1 MPLKGLDALFRPASI
16 AVIGASHRDDGAGKL
31 VMKNLLA
38 GNFSG
43 PVMPVNP
50 KYEAVAGVMAYP
62 DIQSLPRVPDLA
74 IICTPAGKNPG
85 IIDQLGRK
93 GCKAAIVLAAG
104 TTSDQLEQ
112 MKTSAREH
120 KMRLLGPNSMGIILP
135 HLGLNVSFAPFP
147 AKPGRIA
154 FVSQSAAV
162 CSTILDW
169 ARHNDIGFSHFI
181 SLGDACDI
189 DFAQL
194 LDYLARDRH
203 TSAIL
208 LYMDAVQ
215 DARAFMSA
223 ARTASR
229 NKAVLVVK
237 SGKTRIG
244 AQLGHLHTGG
254 DVGMDA
260 AYDAAIRR
268 AGMLRVRDTHDLF
281 AAVETLNHAQS
292 LRGERLVILTNGGGP
307 AIMAI
312 DTLLARGGKLA
323 SLSENTREALN
334 KVLPPAWSR
343 TNPIDIVGDA
353 PVARYIDSLK
363 VLLDS
368 DDCDAILIMHAPSA
382 SVSSTRVA
390 KEIIHILRENPR
402 ARRFNILTNWSGETS
417 VFEARRC
424 FTDAGIPTYRTPESA
439 AGAFMH
445 LVEYRRNQKQ
455 LMETPV
461 SISDMPSDSAT
472 VRLLIREAFDQGVT
486 QLDTHEVSR
495 LMAAYGIHT
504 LSTWIASDSTEAAHI
519 AEQIGYPVAIKLR
532 SPDIMHKSD
541 VSGVVLNLRSATEV
555 AQAADAILDR
565 VRQAYPGARIHGLMV
580 QRMARRA
587 GSQELHIAV
596 RSDPVFGPV
605 VLLGD
610 GGIDWE
616 GEEQAAVALL
626 PLNMTLAR
634 YLVIHALKSGKVRAN
649 RSQQSLDMEALCRVL
664 TKVSHLIIN
673 HPEITRL
680 DIHPLLATGK
690 ELIALD
696 VSMKLEP
703 FEGDGQARLAIR
715 PYPKE
720 WEERAQ
726 LKDGCTII
734 LRPILPE
741 DEPAHR
747 DFVGHVSDEDRYK
760 RFFADVVIGHE
771 ELAHMTQIDYD
782 REMAFVAIAENGD
795 ILAVVRAISDPDND
809 DAEFAVL
816 VRSDLKGVGLGR
828 LLMEKI
834 IHYAQARGLHSLSG
848 MTMPSNRG
856 MITLARKLGF
866 KVKVKLE
873 DGVAELKLQLEK
885 EEIAP
890 SL

>member
-16 AVIGASHRDDGAGKL
+16 AVIGASHRDDGAGNR

-50 KYEAVAGVMAYP
+50 KYEAVAGVMAYS

-74 IICTPAGKNPG
+74 IICTPADKNPG

-93 GCKAAIVLAAG
+93 GCKAAIILAAG
-104 TTSDQLEQ
+104 TSPAQLEQ
-112 MKTSAREH
+112 MKTGAREH
-120 KMRLLGPNSMGIILP
+120 KMRLLGPNSMGVILP

-254 DVGMDA
+254 NVGMDA

-323 SLSENTREALN
+323 SLSENTRAALH

-343 TNPIDIVGDA
+343 TNPIDIIGDA

-368 DDCDAILIMHAPSA
+368 DDCDVILIMHAPSA
-382 SVSSTRVA
+382 AVNSTLVA
-390 KEIIHILRENPR
+390 REIIQLIKEHPR

-455 LMETPV
+455 LMETPE
-461 SISDMPSDSAT
+461 SISDMPSDSET
-472 VRLLIREAFDQGVT
+472 VKLLIREAFDQGLT

-495 LMAAYGIHT
+495 LMAAYGIQT
-504 LSTWIASDSTEAAHI
+504 LPTWIASDSTEAAHI

-532 SPDIMHKSD
+532 SPDIVHKSE
-541 VSGVVLNLRSATEV
+541 VSGVVLNLRSAAEA

-565 VRQAYPGARIHGLMV
+565 VRQVYPGARIHGLMV

-587 GSQELHIAV
+587 GSQELHIGV

-605 VLLGD
+605 ILLGD

-726 LKDGCTII
+726 LKDGSSIL

-741 DEPAHR
+741 DEPTHK

-760 RFFADVVIGHE
+760 RFFADVVIGHK

-782 REMAFVAIAENGD
+782 REMAFVAVAENGN
-795 ILAVVRAISDPDND
+795 ILGVVRAISDPDNE

-834 IHYAQARGLHSLSG
+834 IRYARIRGLNSLSG

-856 MITLARKLGF
+856 MINLARKLGF

-873 DGVAELKLQLEK
+873 DGIVELKLALDREV
-885 EEIAP
+885 
-890 SL
+890 